1 MRWTQAV
8 ARLGAFARSIVGP
21 RWGARAWWPPGRAA
35 PRGTA
40 DGGSARIGHEP
51 YWTLDGPE
59 LLAGRG
65 SRRTGLTPGEAQA
78 RFEAYGPNR
87 LADEHDVQA
96 AALLAR
102 QFASPLVLILIFGAC
117 VSLILREW
125 TEALIILAIVLGSTM
140 LGFWQEYGAGRA
152 VAALR
157 DRLLLKAVALRE
169 GAAQPVDARSIV
181 PGDVVLLSAGNLVPA
196 DGVLIEARDFLV
208 SEAALTGESF
218 PVEKM
223 PGRSPAD
230 APLSARTNAVFC
242 GTSVRSGTATMV
254 VARTGAATVVGG
266 ISRRLAGNAMDTE
279 FARGLRHFG
288 YMLTQVMTVVV
299 LFVVTVNLVLHRP
312 PIESLLFAVALAVG
326 LSPELLPAIVSVT
339 LSKGA
344 RAMARQGVI
353 VRRLEAIENL
363 GSIDI
368 LCTDKTGT
376 LTRGVVELTAA
387 LDAGGEPS
395 PRVQR
400 LAFLN
405 AAFETGIDNPL
416 DKAIEAAGRHAG
428 LDTSGATKSDEIPY
442 DFLRK
447 RLTIVIAEADVPA
460 VHTIV
465 SKGAFDNVL
474 SCCSS
479 VRREGRTVPF
489 DDDERRRLAGFVR
502 DKGALGCRV
511 LGLAT
516 RTVAPRERYGR
527 EDESD
532 MTFEGFLLFL
542 DPLKD
547 GIAATVSELA
557 ALGIRIKIVTGD
569 NRHVAAHV
577 GEAIGLDPARMLTG
591 EQINRTKNEALL
603 HLAEQTDLF
612 VEVDPQQKERIVH
625 ALQQRGHAVGYM
637 GDGINDAPA
646 LHAADVGISVDQAV
660 DIARESADVVLL
672 RRDLEVLRSGV
683 LDGRRTFANTLKYIF
698 ITTSANFGNMI
709 SMAVAVL
716 FLPFLPL
723 TATQILL
730 NNFLSDFPSV
740 AISTDN
746 VDEDALAAAQRWSIA
761 DVRVFMIVFGLIST
775 VFDLLTFGLLLHVFR
790 ASEPLFQTTWFI
802 VSVLTELA
810 VLLVLRTHQPALA
823 SMPGRTLLVAT
834 LIVAAIALSMPYLDG
849 LAAAFGFVAL
859 PFRMLA
865 VILCIVV
872 AYVLTTEWAKLRF
885 YAWRRHRLNRAPA

>member
-1 MRWTQAV
+1 MRWTEAV
-8 ARLGAFARSIVGP
+8 AHFGELARSIIGP
-21 RWGARAWWPPGRAA
+21 RARAWRRQGRA
-35 PRGTA
+35 GES
-40 DGGSARIGHEP
+40 GGPANGGPEGAGHKP

-59 LLAGRG
+59 LLADLG
-65 SRRTGLTPGEAQA
+65 SRRAGLSPGEAQA
-78 RFEAYGPNR
+78 RLDRYGPNR
-87 LADEHDVQA
+87 LADEHDVRA
-96 AALLAR
+96 AALLVR
-102 QFASPLVLILIFGAC
+102 QFASPLVLILIFGASI
-117 VSLILREW
+117 SLILREW

-140 LGFWQEYGAGRA
+140 LGFWQEYGASRA

-157 DRLLLKAVALRE
+157 DRLLLKAVALR
-169 GAAQPVDARSIV
+169 GGVAQPVDARSIV

-196 DGVLIEARDFLV
+196 DGLLIEARDFLV

-218 PVEKM
+218 PVEKT
-223 PGRSPAD
+223 PGRSRAD

-242 GTSVRSGTATMV
+242 GTSVRSGTATMA
-254 VARTGAATVVGG
+254 VARTGATTVVGG

-288 YMLTQVMTVVV
+288 YMLTQVMMVVV

-353 VRRLEAIENL
+353 VRRLDAIENL

-376 LTRGVVELTAA
+376 LTRGVVELSSA
-387 LDAGGEPS
+387 LDARGEPC

-405 AAFETGIDNPL
+405 ASFETGIDNPL
-416 DKAIEAAGRHAG
+416 DKAIEAAGARAG
-428 LDTSGATKSDEIPY
+428 LDTSGATKIDEIPY

-447 RLTIVIAEADVPA
+447 RLTVVIAVADAPG

-474 SCCSS
+474 SCCTSI
-479 VRREGRTVPF
+479 RHEGRAATL
-489 DDDERRRLAGFVR
+489 DDDERGRLADFVR
-502 DKGALGCRV
+502 DEGARGCRV

-527 EDESD
+527 EDEAD
-532 MTFEGFLLFL
+532 MTFEGFLLFF

-557 ALGIRIKIVTGD
+557 ALGIRIKVITGD
-569 NRHVAAHV
+569 SRHVATHV
-577 GEAIGLDPARMLTG
+577 GKAIGLNPDRMLTG
-591 EQINRTKNEALL
+591 EELNRTKNEALL
-603 HLAEQTDLF
+603 NLAARTDLF

-625 ALQQRGHAVGYM
+625 ALQKRGHAVGYM

-646 LHAADVGISVDQAV
+646 LHAADVGVSVDQAV

-709 SMAVAVL
+709 SMAAATL

-746 VDEDALAAAQRWSIA
+746 VDQDALAEAQRWSIA
-761 DVRVFMIVFGLIST
+761 DVRTFMIVFGLIST
-775 VFDLLTFGLLLHVFR
+775 VFDLLTFWLLLHVFQS
-790 ASEPLFQTTWFI
+790 SEPLFQTTWFV

-810 VLLVLRTHQPALA
+810 VLLVLRTHQPALG
-823 SMPGRTLLVAT
+823 STPSRTLVMAT
-834 LIVAAIALSMPYLDG
+834 VIVAGIALSMPYLDG

-859 PFRMLA
+859 RLQMLA
-865 VILCIVV
+865 VIATVVV

-885 YAWRRHRLNRAPA
+885 YARRRAGWVERQR

>member
-1 MRWTQAV
+1 MRWTEAV
-8 ARLGAFARSIVGP
+8 AHLAEFVRSIVGS
-21 RWGARAWWPPGRAA
+21 RLGEHASRLPGRAGG
-35 PRGTA
+35 RGTA
-40 DGGSARIGHEP
+40 DSGSTRIGHKA
-51 YWTLDGPE
+51 YWTFDGSE
-59 LLAGRG
+59 LLADLG
-65 SRRTGLTPGEAQA
+65 SRRTGLSPGEARA
-78 RFEAYGPNR
+78 RLEHYGPNR
-87 LADEHDVQA
+87 LADEHDVRA

-125 TEALIILAIVLGSTM
+125 TEAVIILAIVLGSTM

-157 DRLLLKAVALRE
+157 DHLLLKVVALRD
-169 GAAQPVDARSIV
+169 GVAQPVDARSIV

-218 PVEKM
+218 PVEKT
-223 PGRSPAD
+223 PGRSAAD

-254 VARTGAATVVGG
+254 VTRTGAATVVGG

-288 YMLTQVMTVVV
+288 YMLTQVMMLVV

-353 VRRLEAIENL
+353 VRRLDAIENL

-387 LDAGGEPS
+387 LDAGGEPC

-405 AAFETGIDNPL
+405 ASLETGIDNPL
-416 DKAIEAAGRHAG
+416 DKAIEAAGARTG
-428 LDTSGATKSDEIPY
+428 LDTSGVTKIDEIPY

-447 RLTIVIAEADVPA
+447 RLTIIVAEADAPA
-460 VHTIV
+460 AHIII

-474 SCCSS
+474 SCCTS
-479 VRREGRTVPF
+479 VRRKGRAAPL
-489 DDDERRRLAGFVR
+489 DDDERRRLVDFVR

-516 RTVAPRERYGR
+516 RTVVPRERYGR
-527 EDESD
+527 DDEAD
-532 MTFEGFLLFL
+532 MTLEGFLLFF

-557 ALGIRIKIVTGD
+557 ALGIRIKVITGD
-569 NRHVAAHV
+569 SRHVAAHV
-577 GEAIGLDPARMLTG
+577 GKAVGLDPSRMLTG
-591 EQINRTKNEALL
+591 EELNRTKNEALL
-603 HLAEQTDLF
+603 HLAEHTDLF

-625 ALQQRGHAVGYM
+625 ALQRRGHAVGYL

-646 LHAADVGISVDQAV
+646 LHVADVGISVDQAV

-709 SMAVAVL
+709 SMAVATV

-740 AISTDN
+740 TISTDN
-746 VDEDALAAAQRWSIA
+746 VDQDALAEAQRWSIA
-761 DVRVFMIVFGLIST
+761 DVRIFMIVFGLIST
-775 VFDLLTFGLLLHVFR
+775 VFDLLTFGLLIHVFQ
-790 ASEPLFQTTWFI
+790 ASEPLFQTTWFV
-802 VSVLTELA
+802 VSLLTELA

-823 SMPGRTLLVAT
+823 STPSRTLAVAT
-834 LIVAAIALSMPYLDG
+834 VIVAALALSMPYLDG
-849 LAAAFGFVAL
+849 LAVAFGFVVL
-859 PFRMLA
+859 PFKMLA
-865 VILCIVV
+865 VITTVVV
-872 AYVLTTEWAKLRF
+872 AYVLATEWAKTRF
-885 YAWRRHRLNRAPA
+885 YAWRRATSSAR

>member
-1 MRWTQAV
+1 MRQTGAA
-8 ARLGAFARSIVGP
+8 ARLAELARSIMGP
-21 RWGARAWWPPGRAA
+21 RVGGRAWWLPGRT
-35 PRGTA
+35 GQS
-40 DGGSARIGHEP
+40 GGIANRAQAGVGHKP

-59 LLAGRG
+59 LLVDLG
-65 SRRTGLTPGEAQA
+65 SRSKGLSAGEAQA
-78 RFEAYGPNR
+78 RLERHGPNR
-87 LADEHDVQA
+87 LAGEHDVRG
-96 AALLAR
+96 AALLAS

-117 VSLILREW
+117 ISLILREW

-140 LGFWQEYGAGRA
+140 LGFWQEYGASRA

-157 DRLLLKAVALRE
+157 DRLLMKAVVLRD
-169 GAAQPVDARSIV
+169 GIAQPVDTRSIV

-196 DGVLIEARDFLV
+196 DGLLIEARDFLV
-208 SEAALTGESF
+208 SEAPLTGESF
-218 PVEKM
+218 PVEKV
-223 PGRSPAD
+223 PGRSAAD

-266 ISRRLAGNAMDTE
+266 ISGRLAGNAMDTE
-279 FARGLRHFG
+279 FARGLRQFG
-288 YMLTQVMTVVV
+288 YMLTQVMVVVV

-353 VRRLEAIENL
+353 VRRLDAIENL

-387 LDAGGEPS
+387 LHPAGEPC

-405 AAFETGIDNPL
+405 ASLETGIDNPL
-416 DKAIEAAGRHAG
+416 DKAIEAAGARAG
-428 LDTSGATKSDEIPY
+428 LQISGISKIDEIPY

-447 RLTIVIAEADVPA
+447 RLTVVVAGTDAPA
-460 VHTIV
+460 VHTVI

-474 SCCSS
+474 SCCTS
-479 VRREGRTVPF
+479 VRREGRAAPL
-489 DDDERRRLAGFVR
+489 DNEERRRLADFVR
-502 DKGALGCRV
+502 DKGVLGCRV
-511 LGLAT
+511 LGVAT
-516 RTVAPRERYGR
+516 RTVPPRERYGR
-527 EDESD
+527 DDEAD
-532 MTFEGFLLFL
+532 MTFEGFLLFF
-542 DPLKD
+542 DPLKE

-569 NRHVAAHV
+569 SRHVAAHV
-577 GEAIGLDPARMLTG
+577 GSAIGLDPARMLTG
-591 EQINRTKNEALL
+591 EELNRTNNEALL
-603 HLAEQTDLF
+603 HLAERTDLF
-612 VEVDPQQKERIVH
+612 VELDPQQKERIVH
-625 ALQQRGHAVGYM
+625 ALQKRGHAVGYM

-646 LHAADVGISVDQAV
+646 LHVADVGISVDQAV

-672 RRDLEVLRSGV
+672 RHDLEVLRTGV

-709 SMAVAVL
+709 SMAMSVL

-723 TATQILL
+723 TAAQILL

-746 VDEDALAAAQRWSIA
+746 VDQDALAEAQRWSIT
-761 DVRVFMIVFGLIST
+761 DVRFFMIVFGLIST
-775 VFDLLTFGLLLHVFR
+775 VFDLLTFALLLYLFR
-790 ASEPLFQTTWFI
+790 ATEPLFQTTWFV

-810 VLLVLRTHQPALA
+810 ALLVLRTRNPALA
-823 SMPGRTLLVAT
+823 SSPGTTLVVAT
-834 LIVAAIALSMPYLDG
+834 AIVAAVALSIPHLDG

-859 PFRMLA
+859 PLKMLA
-865 VILCIVV
+865 VIPIVVV

-885 YAWRRHRLNRAPA
+885 YSRRHA

>member
-1 MRWTQAV
+1 
-8 ARLGAFARSIVGP
+8 
-21 RWGARAWWPPGRAA
+21 
-35 PRGTA
+35 
-40 DGGSARIGHEP
+40 
-51 YWTLDGPE
+51 
-59 LLAGRG
+59 
-65 SRRTGLTPGEAQA
+65 
-78 RFEAYGPNR
+78 
-87 LADEHDVQA
+87 
-96 AALLAR
+96 
-102 QFASPLVLILIFGAC
+102 
-117 VSLILREW
+117 
-125 TEALIILAIVLGSTM
+125 
-140 LGFWQEYGAGRA
+140 
-152 VAALR
+152 
-157 DRLLLKAVALRE
+157 LLKAVALRD
-169 GAAQPVDARSIV
+169 GVAQQVDATNIV

-208 SEAALTGESF
+208 SEATLTGESF
-218 PVEKM
+218 PVEKT
-223 PGRSPAD
+223 PGSTPAD
-230 APLSARTNAVFC
+230 APLSARTNAAFC

-254 VARTGAATVVGG
+254 VTRTGAATVVGG
-266 ISRRLAGNAMDTE
+266 ISRRLASNAMETE

-288 YMLTQVMTVVV
+288 YMLTQVMMVVV

-353 VRRLEAIENL
+353 VRRLDAIENL
-363 GSIDI
+363 GSIDL

-387 LDAGGEPS
+387 LDASGGPC
-395 PRVQR
+395 PCVQR

-405 AAFETGIDNPL
+405 ATLETGIDNPL
-416 DKAIEAAGRHAG
+416 DEAIEMAGACAG
-428 LDTSGATKSDEIPY
+428 LTISGVTKIDEIPY

-447 RLTIVIAEADVPA
+447 RLTIVVAEADAPA
-460 VHTIV
+460 VHTII
-465 SKGAFDNVL
+465 SKGAFDSVL
-474 SCCSS
+474 SCCTS
-479 VRREGRTVPF
+479 VRREGRAAPL
-489 DDDERRRLAGFVR
+489 DGDERRRLADFVR

-516 RTVAPRERYGR
+516 RSVVPREHYAR
-527 EDESD
+527 EDECN
-532 MTFEGFLLFL
+532 MTFEGFLLFF

-547 GIAATVSELA
+547 GIATTVSELA

-569 NRHVAAHV
+569 SRHVVAHV
-577 GEAIGLDPARMLTG
+577 GKAIGLDPSRMLTG
-591 EQINRTKNEALL
+591 EELNRTKDEALL
-603 HLAEQTDLF
+603 HLAEHTDLF

-625 ALQQRGHAVGYM
+625 ALQKRGHAVGYM

-683 LDGRRTFANTLKYIF
+683 LDDRRTFANTLKYIF

-746 VDEDALAAAQRWSIA
+746 VDQDGLAEAQRWSIA
-761 DVRVFMIVFGLIST
+761 DIRIFMIVFGLIST
-775 VFDLLTFGLLLHVFR
+775 VFDLLTFGLLLYIFQ
-790 ASEPLFQTTWFI
+790 ATEPLFQTTWFV

-810 VLLVLRTHQPALA
+810 VLLVLRTHQPAFT
-823 SMPGRTLLVAT
+823 STPSRTLAIAT
-834 LIVAAIALSMPYLDG
+834 AIVACLALSMPYLDG

-859 PFRMLA
+859 PLKMLVLIPA
-865 VILCIVV
+865 VVV
-872 AYVLTTEWAKLRF
+872 AYVLTTEWAKIRF
-885 YAWRRHRLNRAPA
+885 YAWRHSRVPAAAAQRAIEQ

>member
-1 MRWTQAV
+1 M
-8 ARLGAFARSIVGP
+8 P
-21 RWGARAWWPPGRAA
+21 RWRGPGRAE
-35 PRGTA
+35 RGFA
-40 DGGSARIGHEP
+40 GSGPAGGGHKP
-51 YWTLDGPE
+51 YWTLDVPE
-59 LLAGRG
+59 LLADLG
-65 SRRTGLTPGEAQA
+65 SRRTGLSASEARA
-78 RFEAYGPNR
+78 RLERYGPNR
-87 LADEHDVQA
+87 LADEHDVRA

-102 QFASPLVLILIFGAC
+102 QFANPLVLILIFGASI
-117 VSLILREW
+117 SLIVREW
-125 TEALIILAIVLGSTM
+125 TEAVIILAIVLGSTM
-140 LGFWQEYGAGRA
+140 LGFWQEYGASRA

-157 DRLLLKAVALRE
+157 DRLLLKAVALRDD
-169 GAAQPVDARSIV
+169 AAQQVDARSIV

-218 PVEKM
+218 PVEKT
-223 PGRSPAD
+223 PGRTPAD
-230 APLSARTNAVFC
+230 APLRARTNAVFC

-254 VARTGAATVVGG
+254 VAGTGAATVMGD
-266 ISRRLAGNAMDTE
+266 ISRRLAGKPMDSE
-279 FARGLRHFG
+279 FARGLRRFG
-288 YMLTQVMTVVV
+288 YMLTQVMMAVV

-353 VRRLEAIENL
+353 VRRLDAIENL

-387 LDAGGEPS
+387 LDASGEPC

-405 AAFETGIDNPL
+405 ASLQTGIDNPL
-416 DKAIEAAGRHAG
+416 DKAIEAAGARAG
-428 LDTSGATKSDEIPY
+428 LTISGVTKIDEIPY

-447 RLTIVIAEADVPA
+447 RLTIVIAETGATA
-460 VHTIV
+460 VHTVI

-474 SCCSS
+474 SCCTS
-479 VRREGRTVPF
+479 VRHEDRGAPL
-489 DDDERRRLAGFVR
+489 DDNERRRLVDFVR

-516 RTVAPRERYGR
+516 RAVAPRERYGR
-527 EDESD
+527 EDEAD
-532 MTFEGFLLFL
+532 MTFEGFLLFF

-547 GIAATVSELA
+547 GIAATVSQLA
-557 ALGIRIKIVTGD
+557 ALGIRIKVITGD
-569 NRHVAAHV
+569 SRHVAAHV
-577 GEAIGLDPARMLTG
+577 GEAVGLDPARMLTG
-591 EQINRTKNEALL
+591 EELNRTRNEALL
-603 HLAEQTDLF
+603 PLAEHADLF

-625 ALQQRGHAVGYM
+625 ALQRRGHAVGYM

-646 LHAADVGISVDQAV
+646 LNVADVGISVDQAV

-709 SMAVAVL
+709 SMAAATLV
-716 FLPFLPL
+716 LPFLPL

-746 VDEDALAAAQRWSIA
+746 VDHDALAQAQRWSIA

-775 VFDLLTFGLLLHVFR
+775 VFDLLTFGLLLYVFQ
-790 ASEPLFQTTWFI
+790 ASEPLFQTTWFV

-810 VLLVLRTHQPALA
+810 VVLVLRTHQPALT
-823 SMPGRTLLVAT
+823 STPSRILVVAT
-834 LIVAAIALSMPYLDG
+834 AIVAAIALSMPYLDG
-849 LAAAFGFVAL
+849 FAAAFGLVAL
-859 PFRMLA
+859 PFKMLA
-865 VILCIVV
+865 VIATVVV
-872 AYVLTTEWAKLRF
+872 AYVLTTEWAKTRF
-885 YAWRRHRLNRAPA
+885 YARRRASKRVDA